1 MARTNI
7 ALVLTILFF
16 VLMPEWEIFG
26 GPQFMVEA
34 GHINCR
40 AKCDYRCSKSSRHKM
55 CIRACN
61 TCCQRCNCV
70 PPGTSGNYEKCP
82 CYWHMKTHGGRRKCP

>member
-1 MARTNI
+1 MKLLA
-7 ALVLTILFF
+7 AYAS
-16 VLMPEWEIFG
+16 G
-26 GPQFMVEA
+26 GPNNYENV
-34 GHINCR
+34 IDCR